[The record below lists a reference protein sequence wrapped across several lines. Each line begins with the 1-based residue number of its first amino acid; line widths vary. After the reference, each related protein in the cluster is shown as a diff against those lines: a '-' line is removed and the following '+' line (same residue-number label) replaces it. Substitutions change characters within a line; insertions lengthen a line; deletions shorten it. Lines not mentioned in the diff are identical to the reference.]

1 MTTRQWRLYTFLKDN
16 FSEDKYISKRE
27 IVNALPEYY
36 EIKEGETRLCRDIE
50 FDVRDI
56 NADETIQKIIVSSS
70 KGYKI
75 GTQEQVVNYIL
86 SSIESNI
93 TGLKHYYKLKR
104 KAQMNNQ
111 MRLQFGAERDTI
123 ETYILKEEKKKW
135 FQLEK

>member
-123 ETYILKEEKKKW
+123 ETYILKEEKKK
-135 FQLEK
+135 